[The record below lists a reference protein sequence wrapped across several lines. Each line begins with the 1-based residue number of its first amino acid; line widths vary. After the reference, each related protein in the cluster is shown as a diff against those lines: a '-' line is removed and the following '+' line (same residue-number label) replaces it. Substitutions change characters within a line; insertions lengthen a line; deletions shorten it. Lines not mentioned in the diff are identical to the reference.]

1 MARTSCRLARDTTL
15 FLPWCSPQNPHR
27 CCVASAK
34 ISAQST
40 VWIVGGW
47 GPSQEASMF
56 LLLAVALAGSII
68 IAALLSYSWSMVRD
82 VGDAQEELRRQ
93 VLQFYRVALS

>member
-1 MARTSCRLARDTTL
+1 
-15 FLPWCSPQNPHR
+15 
-27 CCVASAK
+27 
-34 ISAQST
+34 
-40 VWIVGGW
+40 
-47 GPSQEASMF
+47 MF

-93 VLQFYRVALS
+93 VLQFYRVALSAKTAEDDETAHAVYQRSQPFRRILQEIAD